1 MADQERSDLIVVST
15 MILCELESL
24 EMLII
29 LLSEL
34 IWVSNQTLALSEA
47 IWSQLV
53 NFSFVTYQIQKLRPQ
68 KRIMAKNYM

>member
-1 MADQERSDLIVVST
+1 MEDGGQERSDLIVVST

-34 IWVSNQTLALSEA
+34 IWVSNQTLVLSEA
-47 IWSQLV
+47 ILSQPV
-53 NFSFVTYQIQKLRPQ
+53 NFSFVTY
-68 KRIMAKNYM
+68 